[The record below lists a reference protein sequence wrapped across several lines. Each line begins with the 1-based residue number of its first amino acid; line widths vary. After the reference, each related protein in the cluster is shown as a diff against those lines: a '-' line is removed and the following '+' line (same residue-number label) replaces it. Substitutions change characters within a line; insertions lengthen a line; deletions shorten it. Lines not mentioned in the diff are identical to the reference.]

1 VETLRGSTSGGQE
14 ALLYETDGEGHVYF
28 LQKSGWGD
36 KAEKEMDAVVSFI
49 KRSHGL

>member
-1 VETLRGSTSGGQE
+1 VETLRGSASGGQE

-49 KRSHGL
+49 KRSHGS